1 MDKDSVEMD
10 PVEFKIENL
19 RSLVFD
25 TLAVNVK
32 FLKIDSLAITST
44 FSNSVLKQ
52 QWLTIN
58 LLQADYFG
66 SLILNLDTV
75 FNQPTYVELL
85 NDKNV
90 LVATKKMTQQM
101 VFTELIPGKYQIR
114 LIFDDNNDGEWTT
127 GSLKEKR
134 LPERV
139 IYNRE
144 LIDIKSRW
152 EKEVDWIIEN

>member
-1 MDKDSVEMD
+1 
-10 PVEFKIENL
+10 
-19 RSLVFD
+19 
-25 TLAVNVK
+25 
-32 FLKIDSLAITST
+32 
-44 FSNSVLKQ
+44 
-52 QWLTIN
+52 
-58 LLQADYFG
+58 
-66 SLILNLDTV
+66 
-75 FNQPTYVELL
+75 
-85 NDKNV
+85 
-90 LVATKKMTQQM
+90 MTQQM